1 MSAARVACA
10 LCMRLNWTRRQW
22 LDAIGSQR
30 ILQVISMA
38 HFIAKYDGWS
48 REDLIS
54 RLAQLERT
62 SARRTDVMEH
72 KLGDGSKPFDASTY
86 PRRKIAL
93 KFTYHGAHYSGLE
106 YQALPSK
113 LPTVEGMLFD
123 ALVRCRLI
131 DPAGGF
137 QACGWEKCGRTDKGV
152 SAAAQVVSLWVRS
165 ALGEVQQKEKLK
177 EEAAAVRTEP
187 VDSTREECTV
197 DGDGP
202 GLEGDLGMMGD
213 WDEPPTNAALE
224 KQTEPTTEIP
234 YVFRINRALPPTIRV
249 LAWSPVPDDF
259 SARFSC
265 RWRHYKY
272 FFSPRGLD
280 LAAMQDAASR
290 LVGEHDFR
298 NLCKVDPTK
307 QLTSFT
313 RRILSATIDPVEDN
327 SHLYVFNLRGTA
339 FLYNQV
345 RHIMAVLFLV
355 GTRLEQPSIV
365 DALMNV
371 DADNPHPP
379 SRDGELAPPVV
390 SCKPLYEMADP
401 LPLVLWDTGY
411 DEGTMSWRADHDTE
425 SEGDSEKHPSNNVYS
440 TMQTLLER
448 SEIHTALDAHFLRA
462 AAKHHAPSPQYFPV
476 GNAGVQ
482 PLHKDSVLAVPTG
495 GGTYRRGAEYTPLLQ
510 RGRTDS
516 VEQINERWRLG
527 QGARRQE
534 RKAAAA
540 AASRKNHS

>member
-1 MSAARVACA
+1 
-10 LCMRLNWTRRQW
+10 
-22 LDAIGSQR
+22 
-30 ILQVISMA
+30 MA
-38 HFIAKYDGWS
+38 HSIAKYEGWS

-54 RLAQLERT
+54 RLAQLERA
-62 SARRTDVMEH
+62 SGRRTDLTEH

-106 YQALPSK
+106 YQALPSR

-123 ALVRCRLI
+123 ALVRCRLV

-165 ALGEVQQKEKLK
+165 ALGGVQRKEGPGEGATPVEV
-177 EEAAAVRTEP
+177 EP
-187 VDSTREECTV
+187 ADTT

-202 GLEGDLGMMGD
+202 GLEGGLAMMGD

-224 KQTEPTTEIP
+224 KPAETTTEIP
-234 YVFRINRALPPTIRV
+234 YVFRINRVLPPTIRI
-249 LAWSPVPDDF
+249 LAWSPVADDF

-265 RWRHYKY
+265 RWRHYRY
-272 FFSPRGLD
+272 FFSPCGLD
-280 LAAMQDAASR
+280 LSAMQDAASR

-327 SHLYVFNLRGTA
+327 PHLYVLNLRGTA

-355 GTRLEQPSIV
+355 GTKLEKPSVV

-379 SRDGELAPPVV
+379 SREGEPAPAVV

-411 DEGTMSWRADHDTE
+411 DEGAVSWRADHDTE
-425 SEGDSEKHPSNNVYS
+425 AGVTSEKTLSNNVYS

-462 AAKHHAPSPQYFPV
+462 AAKHHAPPPRYFPI
-476 GNAGVQ
+476 GGESAE
-482 PLHKDSVLAVPTG
+482 PLRKDSVLAVPTG
-495 GGTYRRGAEYTPLLQ
+495 GGMYRRSAEYTPLLQ

-516 VEQINERWRLG
+516 VEAINERWKLG
-527 QGARRQE
+527 QGARRLE

-540 AASRKNHS
+540 AAAAGADS